1 MRISDVYVNEW
12 EINSDV
18 YYAYEG
24 ENLDHFQHIGLLHD
38 LYIHEFRKI
47 IIFVDDDNKY
57 IVSEFNKNYDCI
69 ASDEFTN
76 YKKAKSFFKE
86 II

>member
-1 MRISDVYVNEW
+1 MRISDVDVNEW
-12 EINSDV
+12 RIDSDV

-24 ENLDHFQHIGLLHD
+24 ENLDHFQHIGLLYE
-38 LYIHEFRKI
+38 LYMHEFRKI
-47 IIFVDDDNKY
+47 IIFVDDNKY
-57 IVSEFNKNYDCI
+57 IVSEFNKNNDCI

-76 YKKAKSFFKE
+76 YKKAKLFFKE